1 MTDIPEFQR
10 KHYEYKILTK
20 ETFPSLEY
28 YEKYKASKT
37 QNGNSYY
44 YKFRFSQLELERHAK
59 NLLDEQVNEYKKEGW
74 KPIGCFMS
82 LPIDTIKYVTSFTN
96 QGCNVDTFTLYCF
109 TQVLILEEDF
119 DVYEARMKREEDE
132 RIKKAILR
140 ARVAEFEEKL

>member
-1 MTDIPEFQR
+1 MRDILEIQT

-37 QNGNSYY
+37 QNGKSYY

-59 NLLDEQVNEYKKEGW
+59 NMLDEEVNQYINQGW

-82 LPIDTIKYVTSFTN
+82 AAIDKIKYVTSFTN
-96 QGCNVDTFTLYCF
+96 QGCNFETFTLFCF
-109 TQVLILEEDF
+109 TQVLLLEEEY
-119 DVYEARMKREEDE
+119 DVYEARIKREEDE
-132 RIKKAILR
+132 RMKKALLR
-140 ARVAEFEEKL
+140 ARVAAFEETL

>member
-1 MTDIPEFQR
+1 MRDFPELQR

-28 YEKYKASKT
+28 YEKYKASKI

-44 YKFRFSQLELERHAK
+44 YKFRFSQLELERKAK
-59 NLLDEQVNEYKKEGW
+59 EMLEEEMNQYIKDGW

-82 LPIDTIKYVTSFTN
+82 LPIDKIKYTTSFTN
-96 QGCNVDTFTLYCF
+96 QGFNFDTFTLFCF
-109 TQVLILEEDF
+109 TQVLLLEEDY
-119 DVYEARMKREEDE
+119 DVYEARLKREEEE
-132 RIKKAILR
+132 RRKKAILR